1 MRGRPVVSATP
12 QLQTASDGKPT
23 FFDWLFI
30 LTLCSALVAVAWVG
44 HLAYQE
50 GVKTEQTKR
59 YGELWLEWLKK
70 AGTERHHAAFEPQAC
85 ARAEGRTWGAC
96 LSWLTSVDGP
106 MASQTNAFT
115 GQPLKIGLKCD
126 MTDRGL
132 VGALVLERLT
142 HTPPGSAVPMV
153 VEPLVE
159 ADSIKDAVPLRVT
172 VCDKGAGPIKIGETE
187 F

>member
-70 AGTERHHAAFEPQAC
+70 AGTDRHHAAFEPQAC

-142 HTPPGSAVPMV
+142 PTPPGSAVPMV